1 MGLKRFHSWMIVIPS
16 YFLGLSLGIRIFVFG
31 HIETSIQVLLNRLVQ
46 FLIHF
51 IVLFLNEVFFWV
63 DSYLVCYCINLF
75 RSNMKFL
82 IQVDISVFFFDCLI
96 PNYHFSHWI
105 FFFLGK
111 SFLVFLFFGHL
122 NINSN

>member
-16 YFLGLSLGIRIFVFG
+16 YFLGLSLRIRIFVFG
-31 HIETSIQVLLNRLVQ
+31 HIKTSIQVLLNRLVQ

-63 DSYLVCYCINLF
+63 DSYLVCNCINLF

-82 IQVDISVFFFDCLI
+82 IQVYISVFFFDCLI